1 MSMPNKS
8 PTPAKSIAGN
18 ALIIAVT
25 AFLLLTGNATFV
37 ARTLQAYPLTAGN
50 LLPLLSLALV
60 FGGATVL
67 LLAPFCLGRLTRP
80 LLAGVL
86 LLPSA
91 AAYFMD
97 SYGVV
102 ISQDMLRNVAHTN
115 TAEAAELFSGRL
127 LAYLLLLGV
136 LPALAVMRLR
146 LQPQSL
152 RAEIAS
158 RLKLCGAALL
168 LMVATV
174 LAFGAFYA
182 SFFRENKDLRQR
194 ANPAY
199 YLYSVARFSGDLF
212 TPSAAGAI
220 EHIGSDAAIPSTD
233 VTRDLVIMVV
243 GETARADRFSLNGYT
258 RDTNPELR
266 RHGALSFPNFW
277 ACGTSTAVSVPCMFL
292 LSGESKGADAIHHQE
307 NLLDVLQR
315 SGVSVLWRDNNSD
328 SKGVAARVTFED
340 FRTPKTNPVC
350 NPECRDE
357 GMLAGLQQY
366 IDAQPKG
373 DILIVLHQMGNHGP
387 AYHRRY
393 PAEFEK
399 FTPVCRESDLSRC
412 SREEIGNAYDN
423 AVLYT
428 DHFLGKVIELLKRND
443 GRFETALFY
452 VSDHGESLGENGLYL
467 HGLPKAIAP
476 DTQLRVPAVMWFGA
490 NFRPVSQAALQ
501 RKAGRRFSHDNVFH
515 TLLGLFEVETRA
527 YVPGKDLLD
536 NATPVARN

>member
-1 MSMPNKS
+1 MPNTS
-8 PTPAKSIAGN
+8 PIPARSLAGN
-18 ALIIAVT
+18 TLILAVT
-25 AFLLLTGNATFV
+25 AFLLLAGNGTFV
-37 ARTLQAYPLTAGN
+37 SRTLQAYPLTAGN

-86 LLPSA
+86 LLSSA

-115 TAEAAELFSGRL
+115 SAEAAELFSGRL

-136 LPALAVMRLR
+136 LPALAVMRVR
-146 LQPQSL
+146 LQPQGL
-152 RAEIAS
+152 RAEIAA

-174 LAFGAFYA
+174 LAFGGFYA
-182 SFFRENKDLRQR
+182 SFIREHKDLRQH
-194 ANPAY
+194 ANPGF
-199 YLYSVARFSGDLF
+199 YLYSIARFSGELF
-212 TPSAAGAI
+212 APSVAGTI
-220 EHIGSDAAIPSTD
+220 ERIGTDAAIPPTD

-243 GETARADRFSLNGYT
+243 GETARADRFSLNSYA

-266 RHGALSFPNFW
+266 RHGAISFRNFR

-292 LSGESKGADAIHHQE
+292 LSGESKGAEAIHRQE

-328 SKGVAARVTFED
+328 SKGVAARVPFED

-366 IDAQPKG
+366 IDARPKG
-373 DILIVLHQMGNHGP
+373 DIFIVLHQMGNHGP

-423 AVLYT
+423 AILYT
-428 DHFLGKVIELLKRND
+428 DHFLGQVIELLKRND
-443 GRFETALFY
+443 AHFETALFY

-467 HGLPKAIAP
+467 HGLPRAIAP

-501 RKAGRRFSHDNVFH
+501 RKAGQRFSHDNVFH
-515 TLLGLFEVETRA
+515 TILGLFEIETRA
-527 YVPGKDLLD
+527 YVSGRDLLD